1 MKTLI
6 GLEIHVELSTKTKMF
21 CSCKNEFGKPANTNV
36 CEICLGHPGTLPK
49 INKRAVEYAV
59 KAGLALSTSIN
70 KKSRMDRK
78 KYFYSDLV
86 KGFQISQDEIPL
98 CRDGYIEIG
107 PYGNKKKIRIQRIH
121 IEEDTGKSLHTEE
134 GETLMDYNRSGVPLI
149 EIVTYPDISS
159 KEEARE
165 FLTILKQTLKY
176 IGVSDVKMEEGS
188 LRCDVNI
195 NLVDGDRK
203 TGIAEIKNIN
213 SFKAVQKAIAFEEK
227 RQKEFLKREL
237 LKLSKLEDGMIC
249 LEKPSL
255 WEPRKKK
262 TIIDIPMRE
271 I

>member
-1 MKTLI
+1 
-6 GLEIHVELSTKTKMF
+6 
-21 CSCKNEFGKPANTNV
+21 
-36 CEICLGHPGTLPK
+36 
-49 INKRAVEYAV
+49 
-59 KAGLALSTSIN
+59 
-70 KKSRMDRK
+70 
-78 KYFYSDLV
+78 
-86 KGFQISQDEIPL
+86 
-98 CRDGYIEIG
+98 
-107 PYGNKKKIRIQRIH
+107 
-121 IEEDTGKSLHTEE
+121 
-134 GETLMDYNRSGVPLI
+134 MDYNRSGVPLI

-227 RQKEFLKREL
+227 DKRSFWKREL

-255 WEPRKKK
+255 
-262 TIIDIPMRE
+262 
-271 I
+271 